1 MVTGKGSAASQQT
14 ISLSCDT
21 AGHSSYVAGDAQSCY
36 LLLCKEV
43 FDQGAHNLLWGPGRT
58 DVGEDEVAMCLLS
71 IADPA

>member
-1 MVTGKGSAASQQT
+1 MMVSGQPAESQLAT
-14 ISLSCDT
+14 PHMLP
-21 AGHSSYVAGDAQSCY
+21 GDVQSCY

-43 FDQGAHNLLWGPGRT
+43 FDQGAHNLLWGPGCT